1 MASLLAIYGN
11 RGSEPN
17 IEKGR
22 SYDICKCIEAVL
34 TTKKRELKKF
44 ALLPGSTVPVV

>member
-1 MASLLAIYGN
+1 MAYLLAIYGN

-17 IEKGR
+17 FEKGEF
-22 SYDICKCIEAVL
+22 YILYVMCIEAVL

-44 ALLPGSTVPVV
+44 AL